1 MLLIGYLIAIVVPV
15 LPAEG
20 LSFITSGKVIK
31 KVCKRS
37 YAVEHKK
44 QSPPLQLKFTATERR
59 VADFPQAEFFLFFGS
74 SITYI
79 PATLESE
86 LQLTLHQGDD
96 FAAFFHSLYTILFQ
110 ELDPDP
116 PRVTFC

>member
-1 MLLIGYLIAIVVPV
+1 MLLIGYLIAKIVPA

-20 LSFITSGKVIK
+20 LSFINPGKVKK

-44 QSPPLQLKFTATERR
+44 QNPPLQLKLTAAERR
-59 VADFPQAEFFLFFGS
+59 IADFPQAEFFLFCGS
-74 SITYI
+74 STTYI
-79 PATLESE
+79 PAALENE

-96 FAAFFHSLYTILFQ
+96 FATFIHSLYTILFQ

-116 PRVTFC
+116 PGVTFC